1 MVMLPVT
8 EPSLAVVE
16 ATPLTSVVVVAGVNV
31 APPLGNALQVTC
43 TPWAGW
49 PSEPRAT
56 KLSGKA
62 SVAPVGALWLSPAIP
77 VTDAA
82 CGPLPVLS
90 PQAAI
95 AASAPARARARG
107 MNRLNRL
114 MLPPHYLG
122 TTR

>member
-31 APPLGNALQVTC
+31 APPAGLALHVTC
-43 TPWAGW
+43 TPDAGC
-49 PSEPRAT
+49 PLEFNAT
-56 KLSGKA
+56 KLRGNA
-62 SVAPVGALWLSPAIP
+62 SVAPVLAVWLSPAMP

-82 CGPLPVLS
+82 CGPGPALS

-95 AASAPARARARG
+95 AASAPARARG
-107 MNRLNRL
+107 MNRLNSL